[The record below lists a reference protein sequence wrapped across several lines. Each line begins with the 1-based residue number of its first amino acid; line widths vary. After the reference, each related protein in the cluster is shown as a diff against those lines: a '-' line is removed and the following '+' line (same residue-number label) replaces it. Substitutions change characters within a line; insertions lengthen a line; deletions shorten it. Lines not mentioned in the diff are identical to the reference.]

1 MLRSR
6 QVTRMERKPH
16 FTVKGMQQ
24 KTSRMIAVEMRER
37 DDIYTIEIDA
47 RMLRI
52 LQIQIR
58 KTGIEQNA
66 LILTFDPRRKPH
78 SANQTISEAR
88 FSVSK
93 LTL

>member
-1 MLRSR
+1 
-6 QVTRMERKPH
+6 MERKPH

-52 LQIQIR
+52 LQIQI
-58 KTGIEQNA
+58 
-66 LILTFDPRRKPH
+66 
-78 SANQTISEAR
+78 
-88 FSVSK
+88 
-93 LTL
+93 

>member
-1 MLRSR
+1 
-6 QVTRMERKPH
+6 MERKPH

-52 LQIQIR
+52 FQIQIR

-66 LILTFDPRRKPH
+66 LILTFDPRRKHH